1 MKKRNYIFDLYGT
14 LCDIHTNE
22 SKASLW
28 KNMAGIYRS
37 FGAPYDAKTLRKSYL
52 RLCGEETEALQT
64 EVGENEEIEIRNVF
78 QKLFEEKGVY
88 PEKELVEYVG
98 VTFRVLSRSV
108 LYVYDGIFD
117 LLDEIHKCG
126 GKVFLLSNAQNVFT
140 VPELKGLGLY
150 EKLDGIYISSDKRIK
165 KPNPKFLEGLIEEF
179 GLQKVESIMIGN
191 DRTTDI
197 AIANA
202 CGIDSLYIHSNNSY
216 PNLKK
221 ALSPEQEA
229 TYEVLDGDIYKVM
242 TIVKKL
248 LKDKNIMK

>member
-1 MKKRNYIFDLYGT
+1 MKKRNFIFDLYGT

-37 FGAPYDAKTLRKSYL
+37 FGAYYDAKTLRKSYL
-52 RLCGEETEALQT
+52 RLCREETETLQK
-64 EVGENEEIEIRNVF
+64 EVGENAEIELRNVF
-78 QKLFEEKGVY
+78 QKLFVEQGVE
-88 PEKELVEYVG
+88 PDKALVEYVG

-108 LYVYDGIFD
+108 LYVYDGIFN
-117 LLDEIHKCG
+117 LLDEIHKNG
-126 GKVFLLSNAQNVFT
+126 GRIFLLSNAQNVFT
-140 VPELKGLGLY
+140 TPELKELGLY
-150 EKLDGIYISSDKRIK
+150 DKLDEIYISSDKKVK
-165 KPNPKFLEGLIEEF
+165 KPNPKFLKDMIEEF
-179 GLQKVESIMIGN
+179 ELKKEECIMIGN

>member
-22 SKASLW
+22 SKPSLW
-28 KNMAGIYRS
+28 KNLAGIYRS
-37 FGAPYDAKTLRKSYL
+37 FGAKYDAKTLRKSYL
-52 RLCGEETEALQT
+52 RLCREETETLQK
-64 EVGENEEIEIRNVF
+64 EVGENAEIELRNVF
-78 QKLFEEKGVY
+78 RELFVEQGVE
-88 PEKELVEYVG
+88 PDKALVEYVG

-117 LLDEIHKCG
+117 FLDEIHKCG

-140 VPELKGLGLY
+140 LPELKELGLY
-150 EKLDGIYISSDKRIK
+150 EKMDEIYISSDKKIK
-165 KPNPKFLEGLIEEF
+165 KPNPKFLEELIEEF
-179 GLQKVESIMIGN
+179 ELKKEECIMIGN

-202 CGIDSLYIHSNNSY
+202 CGVDSLYIHSNNSY
-216 PNLKK
+216 PELKK
-221 ALSPEQEA
+221 AATSEQKA

-242 TIVKKL
+242 EIAKRL
-248 LKDKNIMK
+248 LED